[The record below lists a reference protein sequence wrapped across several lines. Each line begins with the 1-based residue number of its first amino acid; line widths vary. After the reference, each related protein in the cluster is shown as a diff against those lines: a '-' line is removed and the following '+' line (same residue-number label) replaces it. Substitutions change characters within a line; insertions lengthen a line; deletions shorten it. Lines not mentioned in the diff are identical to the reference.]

1 VRGETLNKNLALNLR
16 KSMTD
21 AERVLWYNLRDR
33 RLGGWKFRRQHAV
46 GPFIVDFVCLEKK
59 LVIEVDGGQHA
70 EMIVQDDNRTEYL
83 SKSGYRVVRFWNN
96 QVLQETEAVLQV
108 ILDEVSEEAPSHP
121 DPLPQGEEG
130 IKSKKTMR

>member
-1 VRGETLNKNLALNLR
+1 MNKNLALNLR

-83 SKSGYRVVRFWNN
+83 SKSGYKVVRFWNN

>member
-1 VRGETLNKNLALNLR
+1 MATRGGAQVALQQSLILRPGNNQCIKNLNR
-16 KSMTD
+16 
-21 AERVLWYNLRDR
+21 E
-33 RLGGWKFRRQHAV
+33 GGHFWIVARGHFSV
-46 GPFIVDFVCLEKK
+46 GIT
-59 LVIEVDGGQHA
+59 
-70 EMIVQDDNRTEYL
+70 N
-83 SKSGYRVVRFWNN
+83 RVVRFWNN